1 MHIFSNVFFFLIRG
15 LPQTDKR
22 SQQKTQRLNFVFV
35 SLEHC
40 QDMYGMRSMST
51 QLAIALLPF
60 YKCGTTSHATARAT
74 KSTTTLQKR
83 SKTKKKQKKLRAFK
97 LNAHQMRGY
106 YFFFTQLLFL
116 VSALLQM
123 ACITMAKNRKKKK
136 ITKQEAQPTQINI
149 II

>member
-83 SKTKKKQKKLRAFK
+83 SKTKKKQKNYERSSSMLIKCVDIIFFS
-97 LNAHQMRGY
+97 LNFSFWSLHCCKWH
-106 YFFFTQLLFL
+106 
-116 VSALLQM
+116 V
-123 ACITMAKNRKKKK
+123 
-136 ITKQEAQPTQINI
+136 
-149 II
+149 